1 MHASLRSLGWLNWIA
16 GYVLS
21 VLWFTD
27 MVTLKEQLW
36 TVSCQSK
43 MGGPSHRKSCILGC
57 PSLLERCRCYSYD
70 GFSKSQVASTFFLNI
85 PSLSI
90 PIKDSAS
97 DNYHISFES
106 RVSDVCGVG
115 QHWYHQHLKTYVR
128 LFLPLVFREIM
139 KIGLSQKILTH
150 SLKYMHSIFELPSFF
165 GLLGL

>member
-1 MHASLRSLGWLNWIA
+1 
-16 GYVLS
+16 
-21 VLWFTD
+21 
-27 MVTLKEQLW
+27 
-36 TVSCQSK
+36 

-57 PSLLERCRCYSYD
+57 SSLLERCRCYSYD
-70 GFSKSQVASTFFLNI
+70 GFSKSQVASIFFLNI

-115 QHWYHQHLKTYVR
+115 QHWYQQHLKTYVR
-128 LFLPLVFREIM
+128 IFLPSVFREIM